1 MDIIIVLVFVCLM
14 CISISVGVFF
24 ATSSLSRS
32 IWKRSSDTQAVGGNG
47 GSPSSLVCKENTFV
61 TEFNGSAA
69 SYIDRISIKCSDGTI
84 LGPAGG
90 SVGPFSVQS
99 VDGFDKLVVRTGALV
114 DSIQF
119 FNNNKELA
127 KVGGNGGGGP
137 TDLACNGGRI
147 MGVNTRSDSNIN
159 NIQVV
164 CATQQPQ

>member
-24 ATSSLSRS
+24 VTNSSLRS
-32 IWKRSSDTQAVGGNG
+32 ILKRSGNTIAVGGNG
-47 GSPSSLVCKENTFV
+47 GSPSSLICKENTFV

-69 SYIDRISIKCSDGTI
+69 SYVDRIRIKCSDGTI
-84 LGPAGG
+84 LGPADG

-99 VDGFDKLVVRTGALV
+99 VDGFDKLVVRNGDLV
-114 DSIQF
+114 DSIRF
-119 FNNNKELA
+119 FSNNKELA
-127 KVGGNGGGGP
+127 KVGGDGGGGP
-137 TDLACNGGRI
+137 IDLACNGGKI

-164 CATQQPQ
+164 CATPQPQ